1 MKNYTQY
8 IFPMLW
14 KSNKF
19 KRNKLIYNNY
29 REKTTELKSWSVKA
43 VILYGFQTFSQLSEL
58 MEILFKYGHCLSVKK
73 GVKLFL
79 HI

>member
-29 REKTTELKSWSVKA
+29 REKTTELKS
-43 VILYGFQTFSQLSEL
+43 
-58 MEILFKYGHCLSVKK
+58 
-73 GVKLFL
+73 
-79 HI
+79 